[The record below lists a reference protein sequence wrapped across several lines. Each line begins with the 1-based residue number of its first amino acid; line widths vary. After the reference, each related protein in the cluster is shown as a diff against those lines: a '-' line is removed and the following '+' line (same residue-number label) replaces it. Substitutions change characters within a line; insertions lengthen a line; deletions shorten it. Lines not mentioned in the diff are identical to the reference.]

1 MPYAECVDAV
11 LAMHLA
17 QEGMSA
23 AEAEVHL
30 RLLERAAP
38 DWLEIGD
45 AAAGK
50 SGRQRTVTIGK
61 MCTGVRRRL
70 EDVAH
75 GYAHV

>member
-1 MPYAECVDAV
+1 MPYGECLDAV

-17 QEGMSA
+17 PEGMSS

-45 AAAGK
+45 NAGK
-50 SGRQRTVTIGK
+50 GGECMVTIGR

-70 EDVAH
+70 DDVAH